1 MDANGRGGAGGLV
14 SEQPSPS
21 YKRALMALSWH
32 ACKPRGTRVP
42 VHASACVGPR
52 SCAPLVVV
60 ACAFPCKSAFACGD
74 RNFCYAQLP
83 RQRRRRSHPDG
94 RTALF
99 SDVRDITPVAGLDRR
114 DELVQCHCIDACELR
129 ARELRFFRRQRAGA
143 RDSLMCQC
151 QLLSAKGG
159 GAETLP

>member
-1 MDANGRGGAGGLV
+1 M

-129 ARELRFFRRQRAGA
+129 ARELRIFADSGRARGIA
-143 RDSLMCQC
+143 
-151 QLLSAKGG
+151 
-159 GAETLP
+159 